1 VLRDRLNFSAKF
13 LFNPIEVETILIGY
27 KVNSE
32 TQMSKASGT
41 TNSMKIGLRILGEI
55 KVDDDI
61 DGLNVDT
68 SGEQIRTNEV
78 SADTVAKVVEDTI
91 AV

>member
-1 VLRDRLNFSAKF
+1 LNLSAKF
-13 LFNPIEVETILIGY
+13 LLNPIEVETILIGH
-27 KVNSE
+27 KVDSE

-41 TNSMKIGLRILGEI
+41 TNSMKIGLRVLGEI

-68 SGEQIRTNEV
+68 PGEEIRTDEI
-78 SADTVAKVVEDTI
+78 SADAVAKVVEYTV